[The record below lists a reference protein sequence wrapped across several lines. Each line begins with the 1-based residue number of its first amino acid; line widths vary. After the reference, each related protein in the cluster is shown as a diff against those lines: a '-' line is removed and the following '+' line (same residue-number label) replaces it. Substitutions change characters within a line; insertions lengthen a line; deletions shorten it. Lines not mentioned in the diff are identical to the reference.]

1 MRFDRYKESS
11 MYDVADV
18 WGGFRYWFDKLLAY
32 CLNIFEYEGLPDTL
46 PAKELE
52 SNLLL
57 TDHAVVFRV
66 NGKPYTCYTSLTG
79 FDAYYN
85 PTAAT
90 YAQPRLG
97 SGTLALQNYPKPSEE
112 MRKGVIIYNCDLQHS
127 VLGST
132 IDGSLYSFI
141 SRYARQLSDLEST
154 ANIKTVNNRAPYM
167 ATADDDNVRNSVVAF
182 FRKLVLGKREVVSD
196 SSIVPN
202 LKAIELSSDR
212 STEKVIDIILARDKI
227 LEQFYRE
234 IGVRFYQS
242 KRAQVNTEEV
252 SANDDMLLISLD
264 DMLRAREEG
273 IEEVNKTFN
282 LNIKVKLNEAFA
294 KSTEEDYENTDDQT
308 RLVERGAE
316 RKDNNEVQGDR
327 PDDQGDTV

>member
-1 MRFDRYKESS
+1 MRFDRYKQSQ

-18 WGGFRYWFDKLLAY
+18 WGGFCYWFDKLLAY

-52 SNLLL
+52 SNLLI
-57 TDHAVVFRV
+57 TDHAVVFRI
-66 NGKPYTCYTSLTG
+66 NGKPYTCYTTLTG

-85 PTAAT
+85 PTSAT

-97 SGTLALQNYPKPSEE
+97 SGTLALQNYPKPSGD
-112 MRKGVIIYNCDLQHS
+112 MKRGVIIYNSDLQHS
-127 VLGST
+127 VLGT
-132 IDGSLYSFI
+132 IIDGSLSSFI
-141 SRYARQLSDLEST
+141 SRYARQLADLEST
-154 ANIKTVNNRAPYM
+154 ANIKAVNIRAPYM
-167 ATADDDNVRNSVVAF
+167 ATADDDNVKNSVVSF
-182 FRKLVLGKREVVSD
+182 FRKLVLGKREIVAD

-202 LKAIELSSDR
+202 LKAIELSSDK
-212 STEKVIDIILARDKI
+212 STEKVIDVILARDKI

-273 IEEVNKTFN
+273 IDAVNKEFG

-294 KSTEEDYENTDDQT
+294 KSTEVENADSNDQT
-308 RLVERGAE
+308 RLIEQGAGGE
-316 RKDNNEVQGDR
+316 DPNEVQGNR
-327 PDDQGDTV
+327 AVDQGDTV

>member
-1 MRFDRYKESS
+1 MRFDRYKEKE

-32 CLNIFEYEGLPDTL
+32 CLNIFVYDDMPKTL
-46 PAKELE
+46 PAKEFE

-57 TDHAVVFRV
+57 TDHSVVFKYAG
-66 NGKPYTCYTSLTG
+66 NPYTCYTTLTG

-85 PTAAT
+85 PTVAT

-97 SGTLALQNYPKPSEE
+97 SGTLALQNYPKPSES
-112 MRKGVIIYNCDLQHS
+112 MRRGVIVYNSDLQHS
-127 VLGST
+127 VLGT
-132 IDGSLYSFI
+132 PIDGSLTTFI
-141 SRYARQLSDLEST
+141 SRYARQLADLEST
-154 ANIKTVNNRAPYM
+154 ANIKAVNIRAPYM
-167 ATADDDNVRNSVVAF
+167 STADDDNVRNSVKSF
-182 FRKLVLGKREVVSD
+182 FRKLTLGKREIIAD

-202 LKAIELSSDR
+202 LKAIELSSDK
-212 STEKVIDIILARDKI
+212 STEKVIDVILARDKI

-264 DMLRAREEG
+264 DMLKARQEG
-273 IEEVNKTFN
+273 IEEVNRTFG
-282 LNIKVKLNEAFA
+282 LNIKVRLNEAFK
-294 KSTEEDYENTDDQT
+294 KSMEEDYADTDDKT
-308 RLVERGAE
+308 RPA
-316 RKDNNEVQGDR
+316 DNRTDR
-327 PDDQGDTV
+327 PDRNEV